1 MDMMSPL
8 QLADRLVALAPD
20 LDTRTLA
27 IMLRLRVKLPMT
39 KVLAKVPGDN
49 LRQKAKELGVSRQSL
64 YDWQSGKLRPR
75 WPQAEK
81 LAEVTGYKVHEIAG
95 IPEPEE

>member
-1 MDMMSPL
+1 
-8 QLADRLVALAPD
+8 
-20 LDTRTLA
+20 
-27 IMLRLRVKLPMT
+27 MT
-39 KVLAKVPGDN
+39 KVLEKVPGDN

-95 IPEPEE
+95 VPEE